1 MLLEVRC
8 LEIKEVSKMS
18 SITVA
23 KVLNNNVI
31 IAQHPQYSEV
41 VVIGKGI
48 GFNRK
53 LRDQIN
59 LSSVE
64 KMFILRSQEEQEQ
77 YKQLLPQVD
86 EKLIEVVQEIVLHI
100 MHCSRQP
107 LNEHIHIALTDH
119 ISFAKRRFE
128 QDIPIHNPF
137 LYETKEI
144 YPEEYKMA
152 EYAIGRINEAMGV
165 ELPVDE
171 IGFVALHI
179 VSALSNRQISEVR
192 QHSLLIGEL
201 VGLVENYLDY
211 RIPRDSLDYSRLVTH
226 LRFVLERLRR
236 GEAVQETSTLDG
248 LMKREY
254 PEMYSLA
261 WKLTKIIEQRVRIP
275 VYQAEVSYLTIH
287 LQRIAQKKVDEQD
300 MDKNG
305 EAP

>member
-1 MLLEVRC
+1 
-8 LEIKEVSKMS
+8 MS

-31 IAQHPQYSEV
+31 IAEHPQYAEV

-53 LRDQIN
+53 TRDRIN

-77 YKQLLPQVD
+77 YKQLVPQVD
-86 EKLIEVVQEIVLHI
+86 EKLIEVVQEIILYI
-100 MHCSRQP
+100 MQNSNQQ

-119 ISFAKRRFE
+119 IAFAIRRHE
-128 QDIPIHNPF
+128 QHIDIHNPF

-144 YPEEYKMA
+144 YPDEFNMA
-152 EYAIGRINEAMGV
+152 EFAIQRINEIMDV
-165 ELPVDE
+165 NLPADE

-179 VSALSNRQISEVR
+179 VSAISNRHISEVK
-192 QHSLLIGEL
+192 QHSLLIGDL
-201 VGLVENYLDY
+201 VGLVENNLEYHV
-211 RIPRDSLDYSRLVTH
+211 PRESLDYSRLVTH

-236 GEAVQETSTLDG
+236 GETVRETSSLDG

-254 PEMYSLA
+254 PEMYMLA
-261 WKLTKIIEQRVRIP
+261 WKLTKVIEQRVHMP
-275 VYQAEVSYLTIH
+275 VYPAEVSYLTIH
-287 LQRIAQKKVDEQD
+287 LQRLAQKKEDEVDLGTSGGAQ
-300 MDKNG
+300 
-305 EAP
+305 

>member
-1 MLLEVRC
+1 
-8 LEIKEVSKMS
+8 MS

-31 IAQHPQYSEV
+31 IAHHPQHDEV

-53 LRDQIN
+53 LHDQISI
-59 LSSVE
+59 SSVE

-86 EKLIEVVQEIVLHI
+86 EKLIEIVHEIVLHI
-100 MHCSRQP
+100 MHSSRQP

-119 ISFAKRRFE
+119 ISFAIRRHE

-144 YPEEYKMA
+144 YPEEYQMA
-152 EYAIGRINEAMGV
+152 EYAVERINEAMGV

-171 IGFVALHI
+171 VGFVALHV

-192 QHSLLIGEL
+192 QHSILIGDL
-201 VGLVENYLDY
+201 VGIVENDLEY

-236 GEAVQETSTLDG
+236 GESVKETSTLDS

-254 PEMYSLA
+254 PEMYNLA
-261 WKLTKIIEQRVRIP
+261 WKLTKVIEQRVRIP
-275 VYQAEVSYLTIH
+275 VYPAEVSYLTIH
-287 LQRIAQKKVDEQD
+287 LQRLSQKKEDEMGMEQD
-300 MDKNG
+300 NK
-305 EAP
+305 

>member
-1 MLLEVRC
+1 
-8 LEIKEVSKMS
+8 MS

-31 IAQHPQYSEV
+31 IAEHPQYAEV

-53 LRDQIN
+53 ARDQIN

-77 YKQLLPQVD
+77 YKQLLPEVD
-86 EKLIEVVQEIVLHI
+86 EKLIEIVQEIVLYI
-100 MHCSRQP
+100 MNSSRQP

-119 ISFAKRRFE
+119 VSFAIRRYE
-128 QDIPIHNPF
+128 QNIPIHNPF

-144 YPEEYKMA
+144 YPEEFKMA
-152 EYAIGRINEAMGV
+152 EYAVERINQAMGV
-165 ELPVDE
+165 ALPSDE
-171 IGFVALHI
+171 VGFVALHI

-192 QHSLLIGEL
+192 EHSLLIGDL
-201 VGLVENYLDY
+201 VGLVENILEY

-236 GEAVQETSTLDG
+236 GETVMESSTLDG

-254 PEMYSLA
+254 PEMYNLA
-261 WKLTKIIEQRVRIP
+261 WKLTKVIEHRMHIP
-275 VYQAEVSYLTIH
+275 VYPAEVSYLTIH
-287 LQRIAQKKVDEQD
+287 LQRLAQKKEDEID
-300 MDKNG
+300 MDMNG
-305 EAP
+305 ELDL

>member
-1 MLLEVRC
+1 
-8 LEIKEVSKMS
+8 MS

-31 IAQHPQYSEV
+31 IAEHPQYAEV

-53 LRDQIN
+53 VRDRIK

-77 YKQLLPQVD
+77 YKQLVPQID
-86 EKLIEVVQEIVLHI
+86 EKLIEVVQEIILHI
-100 MHCSRQP
+100 MQQSREP

-119 ISFAKRRFE
+119 ISFAIRRQE
-128 QDIPIHNPF
+128 QKIPIHNPF

-144 YPEEYKMA
+144 YPEEYAMA
-152 EYAIGRINEAMGV
+152 EYAIGRINEAMHV
-165 ELPVDE
+165 SMPSDE

-179 VSALSNRQISEVR
+179 VSALSNRHITEVK
-192 QHSLLIGEL
+192 QHSVLIGDL
-201 VGLVENYLDY
+201 VNLVESSLDY

-236 GEAVQETSTLDG
+236 GETVREISSLDG

-254 PEMYSLA
+254 PEMYSLS

-275 VYQAEVSYLTIH
+275 VYPAEVSYLTVH
-287 LQRIAQKKVDEQD
+287 LQRLAQKKEDEAD
-300 MDKNG
+300 MEENRSS
-305 EAP
+305 

>member
-1 MLLEVRC
+1 
-8 LEIKEVSKMS
+8 MS

-31 IAQHPQYSEV
+31 IAEHPQYAEV

-53 LRDQIN
+53 TRDRIK

-77 YKQLLPQVD
+77 YKQLVPQVD
-86 EKLIEVVQEIVLHI
+86 EKLIEVVQEIVIHI
-100 MHCSRQP
+100 MQHSREP

-119 ISFAKRRFE
+119 LSFAIRRHE
-128 QDIPIHNPF
+128 QKIPIHNPF

-144 YPEEYKMA
+144 YPEEYAMA
-152 EYAIGRINEAMGV
+152 EYAIGRINEVMHVSMPA
-165 ELPVDE
+165 DE

-179 VSALSNRQISEVR
+179 VSALSNRHITEVK
-192 QHSLLIGEL
+192 QHSVLIGDL
-201 VGLVENYLDY
+201 VSLVENSLEY

-236 GEAVQETSTLDG
+236 GETVREISSLDG

-261 WKLTKIIEQRVRIP
+261 WKLTKVMEQRVRIP
-275 VYQAEVSYLTIH
+275 VYPAEVSYLTVH
-287 LQRIAQKKVDEQD
+287 LQRLAQKKEEESGMEENQD
-300 MDKNG
+300 
-305 EAP
+305 

>member
-1 MLLEVRC
+1 MN
-8 LEIKEVSKMS
+8 

-31 IAQHPQYSEV
+31 IAEHPQYAEV

-53 LRDQIN
+53 VRDHIN

-86 EKLIEVVQEIVLHI
+86 EKLIEIVQEIVLHI
-100 MHCSRQP
+100 MSSSRQP

-119 ISFAKRRFE
+119 ISFAIRRYE
-128 QDIPIHNPF
+128 QNIPIHNPF

-152 EYAIGRINEAMGV
+152 EYAIERINQAMGV
-165 ELPVDE
+165 ALPLDE

-192 QHSLLIGEL
+192 QHSILIADL
-201 VGLVENYLDY
+201 VGLVENSLDY
-211 RIPRDSLDYSRLVTH
+211 QIPRDSLDYSRLVTH

-236 GEAVQETSTLDG
+236 GETVKETSTLDG

-254 PEMYSLA
+254 PEMYMLA

-275 VYQAEVSYLTIH
+275 VYPAEVSYLTIH
-287 LQRIAQKKVDEQD
+287 LQRLAQKKDDEAE
-300 MDKNG
+300 MEESGKS
-305 EAP
+305 E